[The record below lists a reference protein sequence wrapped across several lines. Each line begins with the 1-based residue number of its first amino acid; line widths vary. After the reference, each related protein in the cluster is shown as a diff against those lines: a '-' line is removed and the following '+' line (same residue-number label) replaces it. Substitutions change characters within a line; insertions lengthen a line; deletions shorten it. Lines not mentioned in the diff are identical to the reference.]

1 MSAMRR
7 LLLLCLPVVA
17 LAEDAF
23 QECLQ
28 AFEAARPFTLEA
40 GGQARV
46 YPAVEALAATGDIR
60 AVAPLAAYLLETITG
75 ERHLLEDARK
85 TQKEAAES
93 SARAETLTKELKQ
106 LELKE
111 KAGDRTVG
119 PAIELR
125 VTERSRCQHQR
136 EQLMKVLE
144 QKDRTIGF
152 LRELRGRLADSCISL
167 LKGRKGADAAA
178 GIEGVRRA
186 LDPADRDQGLFLVHI
201 LGASD
206 VAEAEGQLLE
216 ILSAPKAADAVRLRA
231 QYALAKHLTR
241 RGAETLLRLWERDP
255 ERAGEHARHVLS
267 LAAKRKLETLA
278 DARAWVASLP

>member
-23 QECLQ
+23 QERLQ
-28 AFEAARPFTLEA
+28 AFEAALPFTLEA

-125 VTERSRCQHQR
+125 VTERSRCQHQC

-167 LKGRKGADAAA
+167 LKGRKGADAAT

-186 LDPADRDQGLFLVHI
+186 LDPADRDQGLFLVRI

-216 ILSAPKAADAVRLRA
+216 ILSAPKADEAVRLRA

>member
-1 MSAMRR
+1 MAAMRR
-7 LLLLCLPVVA
+7 LLLLCLPAVA

-23 QECLQ
+23 QERLK
-28 AFEAARPFTLEA
+28 AFEAARAFTLEA
-40 GGQARV
+40 GGQAHV

-60 AVAPLAAYLLETITG
+60 AVAPLAAYLLDTIMS
-75 ERHLLEDARK
+75 ERHLLADARK

-93 SARAETLTKELKQ
+93 SALAETLLKELKQ

-119 PAIELR
+119 PAIEQR
-125 VTERSRCQHQR
+125 TTERARAQHQYD
-136 EQLMKVLE
+136 QLMKVLE
-144 QKDRTIGF
+144 QMDRTIGF
-152 LRELRGRLADSCISL
+152 LRELRGRLADGCISL
-167 LKGRKGADAAA
+167 LKERKGADAAT

-186 LDPADRDQGLFLVHI
+186 LDPADRDQGLFLVRI
-201 LGASD
+201 LGESD
-206 VAEAEGQLLE
+206 VEQAEGQLLE
-216 ILSAPKAADAVRLRA
+216 ILSAPKADDAVRLRA

-267 LAAKRKLETLA
+267 LAAKKKLDTLA